1 MYKTFIETK
10 IGCIGIAEEKQYL
23 THLFFTQKKAPA
35 EAVEKSTSFLRGVGK
50 EIDEYLHGKR
60 KEFDIPLKL
69 HGTDFQRSVWE
80 ALLTIP
86 YGETR
91 SYREIA
97 EQIGNAKA
105 CRAVGMANHWNPIA
119 IIVPCHRVIGADGS
133 LTGFGGGLALKQKL
147 LELEKSREQATVLP
161 KEIR

>member
-1 MYKTFIETK
+1 MTIYVAHIETK
-10 IGCIGIAEEKQYL
+10 IGPLGIAEEDQFL
-23 THLFFTQKKAPA
+23 THLFFHRKKSPKNAT
-35 EAVEKSTSFLRGVGK
+35 EKWTPLLRKVAK
-50 EIDEYLHGKR
+50 EIEEYLRGKR

-69 HGTDFQRSVWE
+69 SGTEFQLSVWN
-80 ALLTIP
+80 ALQTIP

-105 CRAVGMANHWNPIA
+105 CRAVGMANHWNPIV

-133 LTGFGGGLALKQKL
+133 LTGFGGGLPLKQQL
-147 LELEKSREQATVLP
+147 LELEA
-161 KEIR
+161 KEL